1 MPVEPETIRLRI
13 MNSRT
18 RHHEGAIMRLT
29 SLLTRRF
36 STHADHSDETSTQA
50 MRRQW
55 DAMRTQATTQS
66 ERAEIDAL
74 FSRSMP

>member
-1 MPVEPETIRLRI
+1 
-13 MNSRT
+13 
-18 RHHEGAIMRLT
+18 MRLT
-29 SLLTRRF
+29 SLLSRHF
-36 STHADHSDETSTQA
+36 STHAGHSDETASQA

-55 DAMRTQATTQS
+55 DALRTQATTQS

>member
-1 MPVEPETIRLRI
+1 
-13 MNSRT
+13 
-18 RHHEGAIMRLT
+18 MRRT

-55 DAMRTQATTQS
+55 DALRTQATTQS